1 MSEQPQAT
9 PVQDNPS
16 NETVES
22 PQVPV
27 SPGNSQI
34 QYLVPSLTPE
44 QSIWD
49 KSVTIMATL
58 GVIGIV
64 VFLVYVLSMFS
75 RVNQWST
82 VTDSFANDMLQVRIS
97 FPQNVGRDETNKL
110 HVVVE
115 NIGQET
121 FSNLRVG
128 FTSNGI
134 ARFKASEAL
143 FSELPANAQRN
154 ATLEYTIDNASVIR
168 DSEIQ
173 LTAHLYYMTATLPI
187 TGTALSTTVQ
197 LLQPVAFNQPI
208 SISVNPD
215 REYYLETQ
223 EVLNNASAKLP
234 ALIIGIISAIGALV
248 SINVQG
254 GPAKI
259 VQWLVRAPV
268 TNNVNGG
275 NEP

>member
-1 MSEQPQAT
+1 MSEQPQTT

-16 NETVES
+16 DETVES
-22 PQVPV
+22 LQVPV
-27 SPGNSQI
+27 SPENSQI
-34 QYLVPSLTPE
+34 QHPGWSLTPE
-44 QSIWD
+44 RAIWD

-64 VFLVYVLSMFS
+64 VFLFYLLSMFS

-128 FTSNGI
+128 LTSNGI
-134 ARFKASEAL
+134 ARFQNSEAI
-143 FSELPANAQRN
+143 FPELPANAQRT
-154 ATLEYTIDNASVIR
+154 ATLEYTIDKASIIR
-168 DSEIQ
+168 DSEVQ
-173 LTAHLYYMTATLPI
+173 LTAHLYYVTATLPI
-187 TGTALSTTVQ
+187 TGTILSTTVQ
-197 LLQPVAFNQPI
+197 LPQPVAFNQPI
-208 SISVNPD
+208 TISVDTD

-223 EVLNNASAKLP
+223 EFLTNASAKLP
-234 ALIIGIISAIGALV
+234 AIITIIISAIAALASLNPAKV
-248 SINVQG
+248 SQLLGRSPTEKTANSINRDIEQ
-254 GPAKI
+254 
-259 VQWLVRAPV
+259 
-268 TNNVNGG
+268 
-275 NEP
+275 